1 MTQTLAARKIKL
13 HDLKVKFGLKQI
25 DDDDFFR
32 EWLDELPELS
42 NVEKKS
48 VRQD

>member
-1 MTQTLAARKIKL
+1 MTQALAARKIKI
-13 HDLKVKFGLKQI
+13 HDLKVKFGLQQI
-25 DDDDFFR
+25 DDEDFFR

-42 NVEKKS
+42 NVEKKR